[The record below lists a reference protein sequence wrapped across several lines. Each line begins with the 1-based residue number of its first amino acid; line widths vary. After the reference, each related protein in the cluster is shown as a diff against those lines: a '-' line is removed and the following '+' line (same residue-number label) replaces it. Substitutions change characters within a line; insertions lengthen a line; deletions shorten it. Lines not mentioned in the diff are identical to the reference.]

1 MIDSRYSTPSFI
13 CAGVLGSVFMGLL
26 IGCASS
32 PDQGFQGASGMTSL
46 PPAIASD
53 DPVMIGMN
61 QSEVLVDDMRTTL
74 FELGRAIRDIKME
87 SDQLVKALPEEQR
100 PDVQGLNANI
110 VRAASWMRVMK
121 TQSDELKEQQRLTA
135 DALMERLEAL
145 EQAQIAQMRAA
156 SAASTE
162 VEWVEAEEAPV
173 AETPVPEPE
182 AVVEVVVQ
190 DRQAENLDSLTESLA
205 EEMGQD
211 EASQAKLVSLI
222 VAGEDLV
229 AKQKYGAAKKK
240 FDQALDVDPLSF
252 RARLGLATCLVA
264 QGAYD
269 RAESL
274 VDVMMTEQKD
284 AHVYGLKGLIDYHQG
299 DLDEAESYLKKAIAE
314 GNRDA
319 QWHNYLG
326 IVLFQKQDVDGAKKA
341 LKTAMKMDPVNLDV
355 IYNLIMVTASG
366 EAPDLEEVSRLY
378 DQYLMR
384 GGAESP
390 QINAL
395 LRP

>member
-1 MIDSRYSTPSFI
+1 MIDSRYSTPSFV
-13 CAGVLGSVFMGLL
+13 CAGFFGSVFMSLL
-26 IGCASS
+26 LGCASS
-32 PDQGFQGASGMTSL
+32 PEQGFQGASGMTSI
-46 PPAIASD
+46 PPAITSD

-61 QSEVLVDDMRTTL
+61 QSGVLVDDMRMSL

-87 SDQLVKALPEEQR
+87 SDQLVKALPEGQG

-135 DALMERLEAL
+135 DAMMERLEAL
-145 EQAQIAQMRAA
+145 EQAQIAQMRAD
-156 SAASTE
+156 SAAQADM
-162 VEWVEAEEAPV
+162 EWVEETPV
-173 AETPVPEPE
+173 AETPAPEPE
-182 AVVEVVVQ
+182 AVVAVVVP

-211 EASQAKLVSLI
+211 EASQAKLVTLI
-222 VAGEDLV
+222 VAGEELV

-264 QGAYD
+264 QGQYD
-269 RAESL
+269 RAEGL
-274 VDVMMTEQKD
+274 VDVMITEQKD

-299 DLDEAESYLKKAIAE
+299 DLDQAESYLKKAIAE
-314 GNRDA
+314 GTRDA

-326 IVLFQKQDVDGAKKA
+326 IVLFQKQDVDGARKA
-341 LKTAMKMDPVNLDV
+341 LKNAMKMDPVNLDV

-366 EAPDLEEVSRLY
+366 EAPDLDEVSGLY